1 MQVQNGQGVLGS
13 LVSSILD
20 IGLACWGSIAILYQ
34 YIYFKQVKMMM
45 ENVASLSNL
54 TLEWNEFGI
63 RVRFQKILW
72 IHRDPAFSRQA
83 GRSARL
89 NDKITKSTRLNVTL
103 TRLLIV
109 NFLSEVWYYC
119 LILDTFALYLVLR
132 LAWIRKN

>member
-72 IHRDPAFSRQA
+72 IHRDTAFSRQA